1 MEGAKGQE
9 VILSSVLDLE
19 LAPFVLQPGICFSVE
34 TLAPLPDC
42 KSEEAPTMALWGPA
56 PACAIQSSRET
67 STIRRQ
73 HSPWI
78 DKQRL
83 GLWILA
89 ILTVPIHFTA
99 AKGNKRFWG
108 LENEALIVRCPKQGR
123 SLFPVDW
130 YYSKTNQSIP
140 TQKKSRVFASGESL
154 KFLPASV
161 DDSGVYTCIIRS
173 SPTLNKTG
181 FANVT
186 IYKKQPDC
194 KIPDHLMYST
204 VSGSEKNSRIFC
216 PTIDLY
222 NWTAPVEWFKNCE
235 ALQGSRY
242 RTHKSFLFID
252 NVRSDD
258 EGDYTCK
265 FIHTENGVNYS
276 VTATRSFMVKDKQG
290 FSMFPII
297 TAPPN
302 YEIKEVEIGKTANI
316 TCSACF
322 GKGTQDLAVVL
333 WNINRTKVR
342 DFGEARI
349 QEEKGQNQSSSNELT
364 CLSMVLRITDV
375 KKEDLSLEYDCL
387 ALNLHG
393 VRNHTLRLR
402 SKKPIDHQGIYYVV
416 AGCSILLML
425 FNVLVIILK
434 VFWIE
439 VILLW
444 RDIARPYKTR
454 NDGKLYDAYVIYPRN
469 YRSSSE
475 GADSVEYFVHQVL
488 PDVLENQCGY
498 NLCIYGRDLLPGEDA
513 ATTVE
518 THLRKSRR
526 HMFIL
531 TPHVTLSKEFAYEQE
546 IALHSALIQ
555 NDSKVI
561 LIEMGAPGETGGLQV
576 EGLQDSLKH
585 LVKVQGT
592 IKWREDHAA
601 NKRSLNSSFWK
612 HVRYQMPVPIRL
624 PGKPSTVAS

>member
-1 MEGAKGQE
+1 
-9 VILSSVLDLE
+9 
-19 LAPFVLQPGICFSVE
+19 
-34 TLAPLPDC
+34 
-42 KSEEAPTMALWGPA
+42 
-56 PACAIQSSRET
+56 
-67 STIRRQ
+67 
-73 HSPWI
+73 
-78 DKQRL
+78 
-83 GLWILA
+83 
-89 ILTVPIHFTA
+89 
-99 AKGNKRFWG
+99 RFWG

-161 DDSGVYTCIIRS
+161 DDSGVYTCIIR

-276 VTATRSFMVKDKQG
+276 VTATRSFMVKDKQA

-393 VRNHTLRLR
+393 VRNHTIRLR
-402 SKKPIDHQGIYYVV
+402 SKKP
-416 AGCSILLML
+416 
-425 FNVLVIILK
+425 N
-434 VFWIE
+434 
-439 VILLW
+439 
-444 RDIARPYKTR
+444 
-454 NDGKLYDAYVIYPRN
+454 GKLYDAYVIYPRN

-546 IALHSALIQ
+546 IALHIALIQ